1 MTGRRHYWDLPAKE
15 FARRETLARLE
26 RVLREIERISG
37 AAGEDEVH
45 DLRVSIRRFS
55 QAVRVFEP
63 LLPKRARKIVKQV
76 RTLLKAAG
84 AVRDLDVGMERLLKL
99 GAGKDEPL
107 LQSMAEA
114 RRRASLELLGE
125 VFRLR
130 AGAPESAWPP
140 VLGPE
145 RDVEGVAQ

>member
-1 MTGRRHYWDLPAKE
+1 VTARRKNWDLPARE

-26 RVLREIERISG
+26 RVLAEIERIS
-37 AAGEDEVH
+37 ASAGEEEVH

-55 QAVRVFEP
+55 QAVRIFEP

-76 RTLLKAAG
+76 RSLLQAAG
-84 AVRDLDVGMERLLKL
+84 LVRDLDVGMERLGKL
-99 GAGKDEPL
+99 GVAAEEPML
-107 LQSMAEA
+107 VSMNES

-125 VFRLR
+125 VYRLR
-130 AGAPESAWPP
+130 AHAPEISWPP

-145 RDVEGVAQ
+145 IASEVQPS